1 MKIDV
6 SHFIAEDNKILKK
19 ESSKIQKK
27 EKKTEEILAKTQVGL
42 GRRLSFAVQNLVQ
55 SFINLCEFYLC

>member
-42 GRRLSFAVQNLVQ
+42 GRRLWVLLYK
-55 SFINLCEFYLC
+55 I